1 MYYEV
6 AAGLLLDGAE
16 ELVEVSQ
23 AVELG
28 KDTNVTI
35 RVWATEGT
43 LATGAG
49 LAISAEGSIDLDQ
62 WVDLGYNY
70 QSTLF
75 EAPGNTF
82 IPAYSATSA
91 IPFRFVRLRY
101 TLQSAS
107 VKALFG
113 ASIFTW
119 TLS

>member
-1 MYYEV
+1 MDP
-6 AAGLLLDGAE
+6 L
-16 ELVEVSQ
+16 
-23 AVELG
+23 
-28 KDTNVTI
+28 
-35 RVWATEGT
+35 R
-43 LATGAG
+43 
-49 LAISAEGSIDLDQ
+49 SAKPEQREKS
-62 WVDLGYNY
+62 Y

-82 IPAYSATSA
+82 IPAYSATTA